1 MHELVTENEYS
12 TEEVH
17 VTLGTVHVFGVLIYM
32 YNLVFTYV
40 VCERLSVMHKQV
52 SG

>member
-17 VTLGTVHVFGVLIYM
+17 VTLVTVHVFGVL
-32 YNLVFTYV
+32 YV
-40 VCERLSVMHKQV
+40 
-52 SG
+52 